1 MKEVI
6 DMLLQEVRNI
16 NGALD
21 LLYPERDEFYHIG
34 KKLTQIDDILSQIE
48 E

>member
-16 NGALD
+16 NGVLD
-21 LLYPERDEFYHIG
+21 LLYPEKDDFYQIG
-34 KKLTQIDDILSQIE
+34 KKLTEIDNILSQIE